1 MSHRTILPSHYD
13 QIHEARKFL
22 IRTLLRRFQ
31 LVNSLAA
38 SEARAVTIVRYAP
51 WVFRPGGVAVRRLGE
66 CI

>member
-38 SEARAVTIVRYAP
+38 SEARAVTLLARKNDP
-51 WVFRPGGVAVRRLGE
+51 
-66 CI
+66 